1 MKSRARFCNGAL
13 GLVLASSAFA
23 QSSSTPQ
30 QTLVYVAGT
39 VNGQTVV
46 FPGSNFQ
53 FQNQVNLFWNARMT
67 ATEPSSPMP
76 ATIQVAP
83 LCLSQCQMQSTPGT
97 VFAPMNPW
105 TPDEDV
111 IMGVDYMHFGH
122 EFFGHQS
129 VPPAIF
135 LTLPTHIIEAWARMR
150 NEETYRIFAAENSSL
165 FPTGGSNPPTSNCA
179 MQIDTRPNENPLVF
193 GGAGNP
199 TATGELV
206 PNYYA
211 NLGNDFAG
219 SCAIM
224 MQIANKLGGV
234 KQFDHLINQAL
245 PANQQQFDILMDST
259 GVRVDGLPPSF
270 LMNLDPGRFASSP
283 VGTYLGVRCDSGSS
297 TFSSIEGSSL
307 PINPPSCRAT
317 VANVAIDA
325 STGGRVPT
333 AATTGQIKWTL
344 SNASGALYT
353 EIDDVT
359 TRFWYNPSTYP
370 TGGYKISACYIAPT
384 ASDCSQDPRLSG
396 LELVA
401 VLNGEKLN
409 IGDAAVVVNGP
420 RPDELTLGRESL
432 VTRLSP
438 SAGATE
444 LFPNLVIYRG
454 LPQDTTGNFE
464 DLSVSDGTFVRTYTL
479 NPSSPAVRH
488 LLRQSY
494 PILLGLQTDADAAA
508 PTTRVVPGMTYT
520 LTGWGFTQNAPTA
533 NAAPSFDGCPGSA
546 TNDEGR
552 TQVFLTAAESGKQ
565 YPALIKSCS
574 FQSIDIQIPLRI
586 PAEDFTISVV
596 LNGTPSV
603 QTIPVTISNRDRQI
617 RRPW

>member
-1 MKSRARFCNGAL
+1 
-13 GLVLASSAFA
+13 
-23 QSSSTPQ
+23 
-30 QTLVYVAGT
+30 
-39 VNGQTVV
+39 
-46 FPGSNFQ
+46 
-53 FQNQVNLFWNARMT
+53 
-67 ATEPSSPMP
+67 
-76 ATIQVAP
+76 
-83 LCLSQCQMQSTPGT
+83 
-97 VFAPMNPW
+97 MNPW
-105 TPDEDV
+105 TPNENV

-129 VPPAIF
+129 VPATIF
-135 LTLPTHIIEAWARMR
+135 ATLPTYILDPWARIR
-150 NEETYRIFAAENSSL
+150 NEEVYRAFAATNPSL
-165 FPTGGSNPPTSNCA
+165 FPIGGPNPPTSNCA
-179 MQIDTRPNENPLVF
+179 MQIDTRGNENPLVF
-193 GGAGNP
+193 GGAGSP
-199 TATGELV
+199 TATGEFV

-245 PANQQQFDILMDST
+245 PANQQQFDALMDST
-259 GVRVDGLPPSF
+259 GILVDGLPPST
-270 LMNLDPGRFASSP
+270 LLALDPGRFASSP
-283 VGTYLGVRCDSGSS
+283 VGTYLGVRCDGGST
-297 TFSSIEGSSL
+297 TFSSIEGSTL
-307 PINPPSCRAT
+307 PINQGGCRAT
-317 VANVAIDA
+317 VAQVTIPIWN
-325 STGGRVPT
+325 GGPIPT
-333 AATTGQIKWTL
+333 AVTTGQVKWTL
-344 SNASGALYT
+344 SNASGILYT
-353 EIDDVT
+353 EIDAVT
-359 TRFWYNPSTYP
+359 DDFWYDPSSYP
-370 TGGYKISACYIAPT
+370 TAGYKVGACYIAPT
-384 ASDCSQDPRLSG
+384 ASDCSEDTRLSD
-396 LELVA
+396 LKLVA
-401 VLNGEKLN
+401 GLNGETLN
-409 IGDAAVVVNGP
+409 IGDAVVVINGP

-432 VTRLSP
+432 VTQLSP
-438 SAGATE
+438 SAETTE
-444 LFPNLVIYRG
+444 IFPNLVIYRN
-454 LPQDTTGNFE
+454 LPQDSAGNFE
-464 DLSVSDGTFVRTYTL
+464 DLAVSDGTFIRTFTL
-479 NPSSPAVRH
+479 NTSSPAVRH

>member
-1 MKSRARFCNGAL
+1 M
-13 GLVLASSAFA
+13 
-23 QSSSTPQ
+23 
-30 QTLVYVAGT
+30 
-39 VNGQTVV
+39 
-46 FPGSNFQ
+46 
-53 FQNQVNLFWNARMT
+53 
-67 ATEPSSPMP
+67 
-76 ATIQVAP
+76 
-83 LCLSQCQMQSTPGT
+83 
-97 VFAPMNPW
+97 
-105 TPDEDV
+105 
-111 IMGVDYMHFGH
+111 
-122 EFFGHQS
+122 
-129 VPPAIF
+129 
-135 LTLPTHIIEAWARMR
+135 
-150 NEETYRIFAAENSSL
+150 
-165 FPTGGSNPPTSNCA
+165 
-179 MQIDTRPNENPLVF
+179 
-193 GGAGNP
+193 
-199 TATGELV
+199 
-206 PNYYA
+206 
-211 NLGNDFAG
+211 
-219 SCAIM
+219 
-224 MQIANKLGGV
+224 
-234 KQFDHLINQAL
+234 
-245 PANQQQFDILMDST
+245 
-259 GVRVDGLPPSF
+259 
-270 LMNLDPGRFASSP
+270 
-283 VGTYLGVRCDSGSS
+283 
-297 TFSSIEGSSL
+297 
-307 PINPPSCRAT
+307 
-317 VANVAIDA
+317 
-325 STGGRVPT
+325 
-333 AATTGQIKWTL
+333 
-344 SNASGALYT
+344 
-353 EIDDVT
+353 
-359 TRFWYNPSTYP
+359 
-370 TGGYKISACYIAPT
+370 
-384 ASDCSQDPRLSG
+384 
-396 LELVA
+396 ELVA